1 MKLTAYHKNIVD
13 YYTQSENAYK
23 DSWDLDNSHSI
34 HYGYWDEKVKS
45 FPGSLLRM
53 NEVMMEAAVINSSDK
68 VLDAGCGI
76 GGSSI
81 FLAEKIG
88 CRAIGISLSER
99 QIDKAKELAIKK
111 NLENKV
117 DFKVM
122 NYCATDLA
130 DNSFD
135 VVWGCESI
143 CYADDKQQFV
153 KEAYRLLK
161 PGGRLVV
168 ADGFVTDIKNNDDL
182 TIRKWLDG
190 WQVNYLETSERFQK
204 FMGEAGFNNIFSRD
218 ISEFTVHSSKRLY
231 RIYFLANLYLFWKT
245 ITFANRSTEMQRKNI
260 AACKYQYEGLKKGL
274 WQYGLIVGT
283 KHS

>member
-1 MKLTAYHKNIVD
+1 MKLTAYHKNIID

-23 DSWDLDNSHSI
+23 DSWDLNNSLAI
-34 HYGYWDEKVKS
+34 HYGYWDEKVKN

-53 NEVMMEAAVINSSDK
+53 NEVMMEAASISSSDK

-88 CRAIGISLSER
+88 SHVIGISLSER
-99 QIDKAKELAIKK
+99 QIDKAKELACTKK
-111 NLENKV
+111 LENKV

-122 NYCATDLA
+122 NYCGTDFA
-130 DNSFD
+130 DRSFD

-143 CYADDKQQFV
+143 CYADDKEQFI

-168 ADGFVTDIKNNDDL
+168 ADGFVTDIKNNDDP

-190 WQVNYLETSERFQK
+190 WQVNYLETSDRFQK
-204 FMGEAGFNNIFSRD
+204 FMSETGFNIIFSRD

-245 ITFANRSTEMQRKNI
+245 ITFSNRSTEIQRKNI
-260 AACKYQYEGLKKGL
+260 VACKYQYVGLKNSL

-283 KHS
+283 KP